1 MSSVRYKQWLLM
13 GALVC
18 SALSFGVATPT
29 PAQSCNAK
37 SLNEPLAQSSSRKQ
51 RCQRPM
57 IASGQDQQGTLT
69 EEDIPNGEGGFFR
82 DYEVEL
88 REGDSVAIDLVSNE
102 FDPIVALIKPD
113 GTPMGNNDDSPEG
126 TTNSLLFLRIKE
138 TGDYI
143 VRVSAFGETGGG
155 AFTLTVT
162 RLAPVD

>member
-1 MSSVRYKQWLLM
+1 MSSVREKQLLLM

-18 SALSFGVATPT
+18 TALSLGVATPSL
-29 PAQSCNAK
+29 AQSCRAK
-37 SLNEPLAQSSSRKQ
+37 QPGDVESINGQKQ
-51 RCQRPM
+51 HCLRPT
-57 IASGQDQQGTLT
+57 ITSGQDQRDTLT
-69 EEDIPNGEGGFFR
+69 DNDIPNGEGGFFR

-88 REGDSVAIDLVSNE
+88 REGDNVAIDLVSNE

-138 TGDYI
+138 TGAYI
-143 VRVSAFGETGGG
+143 VRVSSFGETGGG
-155 AFTLTVT
+155 TFTLTVT